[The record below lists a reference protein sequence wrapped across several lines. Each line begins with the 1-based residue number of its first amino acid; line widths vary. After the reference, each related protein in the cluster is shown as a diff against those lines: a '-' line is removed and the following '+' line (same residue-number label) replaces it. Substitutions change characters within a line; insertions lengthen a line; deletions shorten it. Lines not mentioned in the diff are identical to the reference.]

1 MPTTSPLSAMP
12 TTSQMSAM
20 PTGQPLPRRSCP
32 VFCLALALLL
42 LAACARPA
50 HQPRPFTL
58 TIAHLNDTHSNLE
71 PMDTGL
77 TLAGVKVKARLGG
90 FARVKTA
97 LDEVRGSEAN
107 VLALHAGDAVQGTL
121 FFNEFQGRADFDILN
136 LLGLDAMT
144 LGNHEFDQGPGL
156 TGALVE
162 RARFPVVAANL
173 DTTREPALAGR
184 IRTHVVRLFGRERV
198 GVIGVTT
205 PSTPQITTSV
215 GQVVFHPAAPAVA
228 AAIAQ
233 LRDQD
238 VDKIVVLSHLGYGAD
253 IALAKAVPG
262 IDVIV
267 GGHSHTLLG
276 DPARLGLLG
285 LASAGPYPTEVRG
298 PDNGRVLVVQ
308 AWRWG
313 VELGVLTLF
322 FDAEG
327 GIADYAARPMLLAGD
342 DFSRDGKAVAKDSP
356 EQARLVAA
364 LTASGVA
371 RVVAE
376 DAGVAARIASYA
388 RRLDAFRNAPLG
400 ARAVVDLIRGTATD
414 PGPIVADAYLA
425 KAPGAQLALLMP
437 GGLRQDLYQ
446 GELTLGL
453 VMGVLPFGNT
463 LVTLNISGAEF
474 KNALEDAAEFRLK
487 VHPPDPAKGGAD
499 AGNAAL
505 FHAGGFT
512 CVVDPARPRGERVS
526 QILVRGPGGGFAE
539 MDPAATYLLVT
550 NSYLA
555 GGGDGQATL
564 KGITT
569 DRRDTGHLEHDALAE
584 HLKALGVVQAPAQR
598 RVVLRQGA
606 GLSLAPTVCPVAIP
620 ARGALPWLSA
630 GSPRLAGAAWRQARC
645 WDMPGIH
652 CPVLPIH

>member
-1 MPTTSPLSAMP
+1 MMTF
-12 TTSQMSAM
+12 
-20 PTGQPLPRRSCP
+20 PRPFRP
-32 VFCLALALLL
+32 IFCLALALLL

-50 HQPRPFTL
+50 RQSGSAPFTL
-58 TIAHLNDTHSNLE
+58 AIAHINDTHSNLE
-71 PMDTGL
+71 PVDTGL
-77 TLAGVKVKARLGG
+77 SLAGVEVKARLGG
-90 FARVKTA
+90 YARLKTA
-97 LDEVRGSEAN
+97 LDEVRGSEAS

-121 FFNEFQGRADFDILN
+121 FFNEFKGRADFDILN
-136 LLGLDAMT
+136 LLGLDAMA
-144 LGNHEFDQGPGL
+144 LGNHEFDSGPEL
-156 TGALVE
+156 TGKLVE
-162 RARFPVVAANL
+162 QARFPVVSANI
-173 DTTREPALAGR
+173 DTSREPALAGR
-184 IRTHVVRLFGRERV
+184 IRPYVVRLFGSERV
-198 GVIGVTT
+198 GVIGAIT
-205 PSTPQITTSV
+205 PSTPQITTRV

-228 AAIAQ
+228 VAIAE
-233 LRDQD
+233 LRAQD

-276 DPARLGLLG
+276 DAARLGQLG
-285 LASAGPYPTEVRG
+285 LTPAGPYPTEVRG
-298 PDNGRVLVVQ
+298 PDGGRVLVVQ

-313 VELGVLTLF
+313 VELGVLKLT

-327 GIADYAARPMLLAGD
+327 GIAEYTARPMLLAGD

-376 DAGVAARIASYA
+376 DAGVAARIAPYA
-388 RRLDAFRNAPLG
+388 RRLDAFRNAPIG

-446 GELTLGL
+446 GELTLGM

-463 LVTLNISGAEF
+463 LVTLNVSGAGF
-474 KNALEDAAEFRLK
+474 KSALEEAAEFRLK
-487 VHPPDPAKGGAD
+487 VHPP
-499 AGNAAL
+499 AGRDLRNIRL

-526 QILVRGPGGGFAE
+526 QLLVRGPGGDFAAI
-539 MDPAATYLLVT
+539 DPAATYRLVT

-564 KGITT
+564 KAVTSG
-569 DRRDTGHLEHDALAE
+569 RVDTGYLEHDALAE
-584 HLKALGVVQAPAQR
+584 HLKALGVVQAPARR
-598 RVVLRQGA
+598 RVVLGRG
-606 GLSLAPTVCPVAIP
+606 GRLSLAPVVTP
-620 ARGALPWLSA
+620 GALPASGPLAWSSA
-630 GSPRLAGAAWRQARC
+630 GFFRFDPVRQDGLAPGRC
-645 WDMPGIH
+645 KDAIKIQSS
-652 CPVLPIH
+652 VLPIH